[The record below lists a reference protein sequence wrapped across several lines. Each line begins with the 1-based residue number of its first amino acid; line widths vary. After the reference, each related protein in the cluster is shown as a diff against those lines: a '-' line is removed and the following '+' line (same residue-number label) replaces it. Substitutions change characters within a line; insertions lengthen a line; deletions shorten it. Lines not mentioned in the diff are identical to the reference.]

1 MSPQKNITI
10 VVAEAYSKHR
20 AMSDPSSYRAEDAEE
35 DPPFAV
41 RATVGMSSSA
51 KNAQKTEIV
60 ARQSMST
67 FVLKMLLCKQANVNE
82 SDYDLRFKG
91 RIVPTSTPNVTLRE
105 CGITK
110 ETTSGVSLWENEA
123 CRRRKVADELDAIRR
138 EKREQFYD
146 GANAREEA
154 RREIERIKAKNSYAS
169 ESTGIDGGGT
179 LERQDTSRY
188 GYVPSSS
195 SSSRAAAAAA
205 AQRQPPAAENP
216 YQQSQQHQQYHHR
229 VHRQQHHVYPNAN
242 NITDHNHHDESPI
255 VIDDTSD
262 AAHIAAAAAES
273 TRRRD
278 AHSPLE
284 LDDLTK
290 RRLAA
295 DQLQKIIA
303 DVDALTVR
311 VDDILD
317 VHKNDPS
324 LISDELKKT
333 TLKNSRE
340 AMHLLE
346 KSLLRADAVESHGL
360 PDIRAMRK
368 GLVARVENICGKLE
382 PLTKEDAEEK

>member
-1 MSPQKNITI
+1 M
-10 VVAEAYSKHR
+10 
-20 AMSDPSSYRAEDAEE
+20 DC
-35 DPPFAV
+35 
-41 RATVGMSSSA
+41 RATVGMSSSQ
-51 KNAQKTEIV
+51 KNARKTEII

-67 FVLKMLLCKQANVNE
+67 FVLKMLLCKHANVNE
-82 SDYDLRFKG
+82 SDYDVRFKG
-91 RIVPTSTPNVTLRE
+91 RIVPTSTANVTLGE

-146 GANAREEA
+146 GAHAREEA

-169 ESTGIDGGGT
+169 ESIGTDGGGT

-188 GYVPSSS
+188 GYMPSSS
-195 SSSRAAAAAA
+195 SRAAAA

-216 YQQSQQHQQYHHR
+216 YQQSQHHHQQYHHR
-229 VHRQQHHVYPNAN
+229 VHHHQQHHAYPNAN
-242 NITDHNHHDESPI
+242 NINDHNHHDESPI

-273 TRRRD
+273 TRRD

>member
-1 MSPQKNITI
+1 MAA
-10 VVAEAYSKHR
+10 AE
-20 AMSDPSSYRAEDAEE
+20 EE
-35 DPPFAV
+35 DPPSVV
-41 RATVGMSSSA
+41 RATVGMSSSQ
-51 KNAQKTEIV
+51 KNARKTEII

-67 FVLKMLLCKQANVNE
+67 FVLKMLLCKHANVNE
-82 SDYDLRFKG
+82 SDYDVRFKG
-91 RIVPTSTPNVTLRE
+91 RIVPTSTANVTLGE

-146 GANAREEA
+146 GAHAREEA

-169 ESTGIDGGGT
+169 ESIGTDGGGT

-188 GYVPSSS
+188 GYMP

-216 YQQSQQHQQYHHR
+216 YQQSQQHHQQYHHR
-229 VHRQQHHVYPNAN
+229 VHHHQQHHAYLNAN
-242 NITDHNHHDESPI
+242 NINDHNHHDESPI

-273 TRRRD
+273 TRRD

>member
-1 MSPQKNITI
+1 M
-10 VVAEAYSKHR
+10 
-20 AMSDPSSYRAEDAEE
+20 MSDDQVNSSYPQHAEEEDLE
-35 DPPFAV
+35 DPPFVV
-41 RATVGMSSSA
+41 RATVGMMSSSQKKPA
-51 KNAQKTEIV
+51 RKTEII

-82 SDYDLRFKG
+82 SDYDVRFKG
-91 RIVPTSTPNVTLRE
+91 RIVPTSSTGANVMTLGE

-146 GANAREEA
+146 GAHAREEA

-169 ESTGIDGGGT
+169 ESIGTDGGGT

-188 GYVPSSS
+188 GYMPSSS
-195 SSSRAAAAAA
+195 SRAAAAAAA

-216 YQQSQQHQQYHHR
+216 YQQSQQHHQQYHHR
-229 VHRQQHHVYPNAN
+229 VHHHQQHHAYPNAN
-242 NITDHNHHDESPI
+242 NINDHNHHDESPI
-255 VIDDTSD
+255 VIDDTSA

-273 TRRRD
+273 TRRD

>member
-1 MSPQKNITI
+1 
-10 VVAEAYSKHR
+10 
-20 AMSDPSSYRAEDAEE
+20 MSDDQNSSYPGRAEDLAEEDLEEEE
-35 DPPFAV
+35 DPPFVV
-41 RATVGMSSSA
+41 RATVGMSSSQ
-51 KNAQKTEIV
+51 KNARKTEIV

-82 SDYDLRFKG
+82 SDYDVRFKG
-91 RIVPTSTPNVTLRE
+91 RIVPTSSTGANVMTLGE

-146 GANAREEA
+146 GAHAREEA

-169 ESTGIDGGGT
+169 ESIGTDGGGT

-188 GYVPSSS
+188 GYMPSSS
-195 SSSRAAAAAA
+195 SRAAAAAAA

-216 YQQSQQHQQYHHR
+216 YQQSQQHHQQYHHR
-229 VHRQQHHVYPNAN
+229 VHHHQQHHAYPNAN
-242 NITDHNHHDESPI
+242 NINDHNHHDESPI

-273 TRRRD
+273 TRRD

>member
-1 MSPQKNITI
+1 
-10 VVAEAYSKHR
+10 
-20 AMSDPSSYRAEDAEE
+20 
-35 DPPFAV
+35 
-41 RATVGMSSSA
+41 
-51 KNAQKTEIV
+51 
-60 ARQSMST
+60 MST

-82 SDYDLRFKG
+82 SDYDVRFKG
-91 RIVPTSTPNVTLRE
+91 RIVPTSSTGANVITLGE

-146 GANAREEA
+146 GAHAREEA
-154 RREIERIKAKNSYAS
+154 RREIERIKAKNSYDAS
-169 ESTGIDGGGT
+169 ESIGTDGGGT

-188 GYVPSSS
+188 GYMPSSS
-195 SSSRAAAAAA
+195 SRAAAAAAA

-216 YQQSQQHQQYHHR
+216 YQQSQQHHQQYHHR
-229 VHRQQHHVYPNAN
+229 VHHHQQHHAYPNAN
-242 NITDHNHHDESPI
+242 NINDHNHHDESPI
-255 VIDDTSD
+255 VIDDTSA

-273 TRRRD
+273 TRRD

>member
-1 MSPQKNITI
+1 MSPQKSIII

-169 ESTGIDGGGT
+169 ESTGTDGGGT

-188 GYVPSSS
+188 GYMPS

-205 AQRQPPAAENP
+205 AQR
-216 YQQSQQHQQYHHR
+216 HQQYHHR
-229 VHRQQHHVYPNAN
+229 VHRQHHHVYPNAN

-255 VIDDTSD
+255 VIDDTSA

>member
-1 MSPQKNITI
+1 M
-10 VVAEAYSKHR
+10 
-20 AMSDPSSYRAEDAEE
+20 MSDDQVNSSYPQHAEEEEE
-35 DPPFAV
+35 DPPFVV
-41 RATVGMSSSA
+41 RATVGMMSSSQKKPA
-51 KNAQKTEIV
+51 RKTEII

-82 SDYDLRFKG
+82 SEYDVRFKG
-91 RIVPTSTPNVTLRE
+91 RIVPTSSTGANVMTLGE

-146 GANAREEA
+146 GAHAREEA

-169 ESTGIDGGGT
+169 ESIGTDGGGT

-188 GYVPSSS
+188 GYMPSSS
-195 SSSRAAAAAA
+195 SRAAAAAAA

-216 YQQSQQHQQYHHR
+216 YQQSQQHHQQYHHR
-229 VHRQQHHVYPNAN
+229 VHHHQQHHAYPNAN
-242 NITDHNHHDESPI
+242 NINDHNHHDESPI
-255 VIDDTSD
+255 VIDDTSA

-273 TRRRD
+273 TRRD

>member
-1 MSPQKNITI
+1 M
-10 VVAEAYSKHR
+10 
-20 AMSDPSSYRAEDAEE
+20 
-35 DPPFAV
+35 
-41 RATVGMSSSA
+41 
-51 KNAQKTEIV
+51 
-60 ARQSMST
+60 
-67 FVLKMLLCKQANVNE
+67 
-82 SDYDLRFKG
+82 
-91 RIVPTSTPNVTLRE
+91 
-105 CGITK
+105 
-110 ETTSGVSLWENEA
+110 
-123 CRRRKVADELDAIRR
+123 
-138 EKREQFYD
+138 
-146 GANAREEA
+146 
-154 RREIERIKAKNSYAS
+154 
-169 ESTGIDGGGT
+169 
-179 LERQDTSRY
+179 
-188 GYVPSSS
+188 
-195 SSSRAAAAAA
+195 
-205 AQRQPPAAENP
+205 
-216 YQQSQQHQQYHHR
+216 
-229 VHRQQHHVYPNAN
+229 YPNAN